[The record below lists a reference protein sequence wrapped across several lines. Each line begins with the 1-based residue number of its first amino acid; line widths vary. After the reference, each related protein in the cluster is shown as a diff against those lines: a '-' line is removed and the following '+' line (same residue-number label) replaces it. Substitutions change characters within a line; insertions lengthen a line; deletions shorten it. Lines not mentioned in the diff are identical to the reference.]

1 MMNNKKRNEG
11 LKSGLTGSL
20 KDMTRGLGE
29 LGNLYIEKTRL
40 QLVQKLSV
48 LLSAV
53 AFVGV
58 VVVLATLFV
67 VFITIG
73 IGHLLATSV
82 APHLAYLIVSCFYL
96 VVLVVAICLRKRW
109 FTNPVTR
116 FVSRLLCDDSK
127 INEDELGETENDVY
141 NESQNDG
148 DVESDHE
155 SENEESERDASDT
168 KKKSLTTI
176 ARQIA
181 DLIEE
186 ENKKYNAEENLS
198 EDTETEGGE
207 ES

>member
-127 INEDELGETENDVY
+127 MNEDELGETENNVY

-148 DVESDHE
+148 DDESDHE
-155 SENEESERDASDT
+155 ESERDDASDT